1 MNKEFDMDWPY
12 RFGKPEQ
19 MALLKAEPADFQ
31 VSEDLGF
38 MPCGQGEHLFVRIRK
53 TGENTAWVAKLL
65 AEYTGLPLSA
75 ISWAGLKDRH
85 AVTEQ
90 WFGLHLPGKPDP
102 DLRGLQSDTIQV
114 LQTIRHDKK
123 LRPGTL
129 RGNFFC
135 LRLRELSQSRELDMR
150 LQQISQL
157 GVPNYFG
164 PQRFGHDGNNLR
176 AAADMFAGRRRIHDR
191 QKRAMY
197 LSAARSYIFN
207 HVVAAR
213 IRDNRLH
220 EVMPG
225 DCLLF
230 TNRDGYLVTDR
241 KTDSYA
247 IAQQIEF
254 GELVTSAPLWGRGE
268 NPVQRDALAWETAVL
283 AEHEAWLR
291 ALEQAGMQLERR
303 RAVLRTNDLRWR
315 WLDNALELHFSL
327 SAGSYATSLIRE
339 LVNTRENKYDEDSG
353 QQ

>member
-19 MALLKAEPADFQ
+19 SALFKAEPADFR
-31 VSEDLGF
+31 VVEDLGF

-65 AEYTGLPLSA
+65 AEHTGLPLSSV
-75 ISWAGLKDRH
+75 SWAGLKDRH

-102 DLRGLQSDTIQV
+102 DLRTLESDTIQV

-123 LRPGTL
+123 LRPGAL

-135 LRLRELSQSRELDMR
+135 LRLRELSQSRDLDMR

-164 PQRFGHDGNNLR
+164 PQRFGRNGNNLR
-176 AAADMFAGRRRIHDR
+176 AVEGMFAGRRIHDR
-191 QKRAMY
+191 QKRAIY

-213 IRDNRLH
+213 IRDNCLH
-220 EVMPG
+220 DAMPG

-230 TNRDGYLVTDR
+230 NNSDGYLVTDK
-241 KTDSYA
+241 KTDKNA
-247 IAQQIEF
+247 IAQRIEF
-254 GELVTSAPLWGRGE
+254 GELVTSAPLWGRGD
-268 NPVQRDALAWETAVL
+268 NLVQGDALTWESAVL
-283 AEHEAWLR
+283 AEHAVWLR
-291 ALEQAGMQLERR
+291 ALEQAGMQQERR

-315 WLDNALELHFSL
+315 WLDNSLELHFSL

-339 LVNTRENKYDEDSG
+339 LVNTRENSHDEDFG